1 MVDEV
6 GRLVV
11 VDLDGVVVVVVL
23 GFAVVVLTAG
33 LILAG
38 EADDVLDLEVAVA
51 VVVVLAEPVG
61 RAVPV
66 VGLPDE
72 GRAAGALAVA
82 PGAVVGREEAVAVLV
97 EEAGDLGAEILEAVV
112 LVASLGAAPGR

>member
-11 VDLDGVVVVVVL
+11 VDLDGDVVVL

-33 LILAG
+33 LVLAG
-38 EADDVLDLEVAVA
+38 EADNVLDLEVTVA

-82 PGAVVGREEAVAVLV
+82 PGAVVGLEEAVDVLV
-97 EEAGDLGAEILEAVV
+97 EEAGDLEAEVLEAAVFAAG
-112 LVASLGAAPGR
+112 LETAPGR